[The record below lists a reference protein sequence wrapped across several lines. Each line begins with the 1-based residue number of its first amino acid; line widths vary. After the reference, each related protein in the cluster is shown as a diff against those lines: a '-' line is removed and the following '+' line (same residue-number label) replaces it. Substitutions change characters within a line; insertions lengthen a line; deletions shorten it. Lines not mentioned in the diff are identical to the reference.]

1 MHKIKEMKPIP
12 LTKGVSEDEL
22 NRLLT
27 TPHTPRFLHF
37 HSWVYWKFWQ
47 KRHRV
52 CRTCYKKQMERSGI
66 LKQPGD
72 GWVPDTVF
80 TN

>member
-27 TPHTPRFLHF
+27 TPHMHNIWHF
-37 HSWVYWKFWQ
+37 HRWIHWRFHQ

-52 CRTCYKKQMERSGI
+52 CSRCYKKQMERSGI

-72 GWVPDTVF
+72 GWVSDTVF
-80 TN
+80 TS